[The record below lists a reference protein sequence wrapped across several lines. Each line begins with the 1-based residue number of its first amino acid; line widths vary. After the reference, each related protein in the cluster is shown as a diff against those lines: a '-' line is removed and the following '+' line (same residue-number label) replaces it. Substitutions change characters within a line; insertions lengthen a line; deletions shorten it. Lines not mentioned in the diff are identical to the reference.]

1 MQVFVVVCVSAFTSV
16 HKGLYQSVQ
25 VIVLVVAEGI
35 LVAVYVC
42 FSSSVCGILILH
54 ESLCSRG

>member
-42 FSSSVCGILILH
+42 FSSVCGILILH